1 MSIPAWEKKESVLG
15 IFPAL
20 KRFQFEAKEQF

>member
-1 MSIPAWEKKESVLG
+1 MSVPAYEKKDAVLG

-20 KRFQFEAKEQF
+20 KQFQFEAKEQF